1 MKSRYFI
8 IIFLS
13 LLFVSCTHKQARV
26 LIATNKGDIVVKL
39 YNETQRHR
47 DNFKKLAK
55 THTLDG
61 TLFHRVIKGFMIQG
75 GDPSSKG
82 AAPGVLL
89 GEDSVGEDLPAEF
102 RYPEI
107 YHKRGSLAA
116 ARESDDVNPE
126 RKSSGSQ
133 FYIVWGK
140 SSHLNGK
147 YTVFGEVESGL
158 DVVEEIQ
165 NVETDSN
172 DRPVQDVVVLEMKLK
187 K

>member
-1 MKSRYFI
+1 MS
-8 IIFLS
+8 
-13 LLFVSCTHKQARV
+13 
-26 LIATNKGDIVVKL
+26 TNKGDIVVRL
-39 YNETQRHR
+39 YDETPIHR

-55 THTLDG
+55 TQALDG

-89 GEDSVGEDLPAEF
+89 GEDQVGEDLPAEI

-107 YHKRGSLAA
+107 FHKRGSLAA
-116 ARESDDVNPE
+116 AREGDDVNPE

-147 YTVFGEVESGL
+147 YTVFGEVETGL

-165 NVETDSN
+165 NVATDEN
-172 DRPVQDVVVLEMKLK
+172 DRPIEDVVLIEMKIQK

>member
-1 MKSRYFI
+1 MSNQTRKPGS
-8 IIFLS
+8 
-13 LLFVSCTHKQARV
+13 
-26 LIATNKGDIVVKL
+26 GDIVAKMKTTMGDISILLFPEAAPKAV
-39 YNETQRHR
+39 E
-47 DNFKKLAK
+47 NFTELSRQGYY
-55 THTLDG
+55 DG
-61 TLFHRVIKGFMIQG
+61 IIFHRVIKDFMIQG

-82 AAPGVLL
+82 AKPGVLL
-89 GEDSVGEDLPAEF
+89 GEDQVGEDLPAEI

-107 YHKRGSLAA
+107 FHKRGSLAA
-116 ARESDDVNPE
+116 AREGDDVNPE

-165 NVETDSN
+165 NVSTDEN
-172 DRPVQDVVVLEMKLK
+172 DRPLEDVVLLEMKLK
-187 K
+187 